1 MGSFGCIAGTQFTL
15 VVLNPAGR
23 GGEKQQEEKILI
35 ESGVRAV
42 RAVSGCL
49 RVD

>member
-1 MGSFGCIAGTQFTL
+1 MHTSSMGNFGCLAGTQFTL

-23 GGEKQQEEKILI
+23 GGEKKQEEKILI
-35 ESGVRAV
+35 ESGGL
-42 RAVSGCL
+42 SGCL